1 MTALHRQQRFRP
13 ASIFDRACAVL
24 CLFLLLFAVGHTVYG
39 HADALQPAP
48 SLSAGVSVGH
58 QAAAALPDT
67 ADNCVLC
74 AAMSTA
80 VPLQVFTA
88 SVPQAAEP
96 RQPGAVETAGP
107 VTGWHASL
115 SCRPP
120 PAA

>member
-1 MTALHRQQRFRP
+1 MTALHRQQRSRP

-24 CLFLLLFAVGHTVYG
+24 CLFLLLFSIGHTVYG
-39 HADALQPAP
+39 HADALP
-48 SLSAGVSVGH
+48 SPTLSAGVSVGH
-58 QAAAALPDT
+58 HATPALPET

-80 VPLQVFTA
+80 VPLQVFAA
-88 SVPQAAEP
+88 SIPQAAEP
-96 RQPGAVETAGP
+96 RQPAAVEPTGP